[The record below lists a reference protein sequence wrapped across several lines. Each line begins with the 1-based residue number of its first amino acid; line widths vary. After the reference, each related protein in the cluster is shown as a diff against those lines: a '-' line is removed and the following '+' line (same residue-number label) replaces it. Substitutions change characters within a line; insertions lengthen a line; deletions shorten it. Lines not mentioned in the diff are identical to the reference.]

1 MECKLGR
8 VEMRI
13 LVIEDEKKVSS
24 FIKRG
29 LEQESYAVDVAED
42 GIEGQ
47 HMAEVNEYDAIILD
61 IMLPKKNGLDVLKD
75 VKAAGVKT
83 PIILLTARDTV
94 DDRVKGLDI
103 GADDYLTKPFAFE
116 ELLARLRVLMR
127 RGGSG
132 TPLLKFADLSLDP
145 ATRRARRGETEVELT
160 VKEYALLE
168 YLLRNPNRVL
178 TRTLIAE
185 HVWDQSFDSETNV
198 VDVYVNH
205 LRTKI
210 DKDFPTKLI
219 HTVRGVGYV
228 LKYEND

>member
-1 MECKLGR
+1 
-8 VEMRI
+8 MRI
-13 LVIEDEKKVSS
+13 LVIEDEKKVSA

-29 LEQESYAVDVAED
+29 LEQESYAVDVVGD
-42 GIEGQ
+42 GIEGMHYIEMNQ
-47 HMAEVNEYDAIILD
+47 YDVIVLD
-61 IMLPKKNGLDVLKD
+61 IMLPKKSGLEVLKEI
-75 VKAAGVKT
+75 KAAGIKSPV
-83 PIILLTARDTV
+83 ILLTARDTV
-94 DDRVKGLDI
+94 DDRVKGLDL

-116 ELLARLRVLMR
+116 ELLARIRVLMR
-127 RGGSG
+127 RGGWGS
-132 TPLLKFADLSLDP
+132 PLLKFADLTLDP
-145 ATRRARRGETEVELT
+145 ASRKAKRGEVEVELT

-198 VDVYVNH
+198 VDVYINH

-210 DKDFPTKLI
+210 DKDFPVKLI

-228 LKYEND
+228 LKEE

>member
-1 MECKLGR
+1 
-8 VEMRI
+8 MRI
-13 LVIEDEKKVSS
+13 LVIEDEKKVSA

-29 LEQESYAVDVAED
+29 LEQESYAVDLAED

-61 IMLPKKNGLDVLKD
+61 IMLPKKNGLDVLRD

-94 DDRVKGLDI
+94 DDRVKGLDL

-132 TPLLKFADLSLDP
+132 SPVLKFADLSLDP

-205 LRTKI
+205 LRSKI

-228 LKYEND
+228 LKDEND

>member
-1 MECKLGR
+1 M
-8 VEMRI
+8 VRI
-13 LVIEDEKKVSS
+13 LIIEDEKKVAA

-29 LEQESYAVDVAED
+29 LEQESYAVDVCED
-42 GIEGQ
+42 GVEGQ
-47 HMAEVNEYDAIILD
+47 HFAEINEYDAIILD
-61 IMLPKKNGLDVLKD
+61 IMLPKKSGLEVLKEI
-75 VKAAGVKT
+75 KAAGVKA
-83 PIILLTARDTV
+83 PVILLTARDTV
-94 DDRVKGLDI
+94 EDRVKGLNI

-127 RGGSG
+127 RGAYG
-132 TPLLKFADLSLDP
+132 TPVLKFAGLSLDP
-145 ATRRARRGETEVELT
+145 ATRRAKRGDVDVELT

-198 VDVYVNH
+198 VDVYINH
-205 LRTKI
+205 LRIKI
-210 DKDFPTKLI
+210 DKDFPTRLI

-228 LKYEND
+228 LKEE

>member
-1 MECKLGR
+1 
-8 VEMRI
+8 MRI
-13 LVIEDEKKVSS
+13 LIIEDEKKVAS

-29 LEQESYAVDVAED
+29 LEQESYAVDMAED

-61 IMLPKKNGLDVLKD
+61 IMLPQKNGLEVLKD
-75 VKAAGVKT
+75 LKTVGVKT
-83 PIILLTARDTV
+83 PVLLLTARDTV
-94 DDRVKGLDI
+94 EDRVKGLNI

-116 ELLARLRVLMR
+116 ELLARLRVLLR
-127 RGGSG
+127 RGGYG
-132 TPLLKFADLSLDP
+132 TPVLRFADLTLDP
-145 ATRRARRGETEVELT
+145 ATRRARRGDLEVELT

-185 HVWDQSFDSETNV
+185 HVWDQTFDSETNV
-198 VDVYVNH
+198 VDVYINH
-205 LRTKI
+205 LRIKI
-210 DKDFPTKLI
+210 DKDFPRKLI

-228 LKYEND
+228 LKEE

>member
-1 MECKLGR
+1 
-8 VEMRI
+8 MRI
-13 LVIEDEKKVSS
+13 LVIEDEKKVAS

-29 LEQESYAVDVAED
+29 LEQESYAVDTVYD
-42 GIEGQ
+42 GVEGQ
-47 HMAEVNEYDAIILD
+47 HFAEVNEYDAIILD
-61 IMLPKKNGLDVLKD
+61 IMLPRKSGLEVLSEL
-75 VKAAGVKT
+75 KASGVKT
-83 PIILLTARDTV
+83 PVILLTARDSV
-94 DDRVKGLDI
+94 EDRVKGLNV

-127 RGGSG
+127 RGGYG
-132 TPLLKFADLSLDP
+132 LPVMKFADLSLDP
-145 ATRRARRGETEVELT
+145 ASRKAKRGDREVELT

-198 VDVYVNH
+198 VDVYINH
-205 LRTKI
+205 LRSKI
-210 DKDFPTKLI
+210 DKDSSKKLI

-228 LKYEND
+228 LKEE

>member
-1 MECKLGR
+1 
-8 VEMRI
+8 MRI
-13 LVIEDEKKVSS
+13 LVIEDEKKVAS

-29 LEQESYAVDVAED
+29 LEQESYAVDTVFD
-42 GIEGQ
+42 GVEGQ
-47 HMAEVNEYDAIILD
+47 HFAEVNEYDAIILD
-61 IMLPKKNGLDVLKD
+61 IMLPNKSGLEVLSEL
-75 VKAAGVKT
+75 KAHGVKT
-83 PIILLTARDTV
+83 PVILLTARDSV
-94 DDRVKGLDI
+94 EDRVKGLNV

-127 RGGSG
+127 RGGYG
-132 TPLLKFADLSLDP
+132 LPVLKFADLSLDP
-145 ATRRARRGETEVELT
+145 ASRKAKRGEREMELT

-198 VDVYVNH
+198 VDVYINH
-205 LRTKI
+205 LRSKI
-210 DKDFPTKLI
+210 DKDSPKKLI

-228 LKYEND
+228 LKEE